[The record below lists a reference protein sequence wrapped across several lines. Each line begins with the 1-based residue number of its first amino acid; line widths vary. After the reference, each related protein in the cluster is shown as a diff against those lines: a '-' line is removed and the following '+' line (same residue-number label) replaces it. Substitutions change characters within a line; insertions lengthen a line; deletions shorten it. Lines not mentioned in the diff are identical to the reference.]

1 MSASSNK
8 RGWITWLSLAVI
20 LLQLGPGLFTT
31 YIYPDEIG
39 VRRSVFGGIQDEDFT
54 QGRRLS
60 LPLLH
65 RWYRLPRTL
74 HYLEF
79 SGTNDLDLRTREQNV
94 MHVDVAVIYRILD
107 GQAHLICREGM
118 SNSYTERI
126 KSASVGFL
134 REHLAQLSNTDIQNP
149 DMRIRV
155 AKEAI
160 APLNKRLRQYHVEVA
175 AEGVVI
181 RAITFDPP
189 YEQRLQ
195 AKQFFAV
202 QAELD
207 VAEQKKSI
215 GKQQTDTVQKGIDK
229 DVAVERENWNER
241 IQLARRATETMIAR
255 VSAEGLEYD
264 RKVRSE
270 ADAAYDR
277 LVAEGERAEAEAQ
290 AMGQKLRA
298 QALSSKAGR
307 TYSAILAVRSFQ
319 LGDILLNSL
328 DPEFLQRF
336 GSMKAWRKFF
346 LGE

>member
-1 MSASSNK
+1 MNK
-8 RGWITWLSLAVI
+8 PKPRTWIFWLSVVAI
-20 LLQLGPGLFTT
+20 ILQLTPGTFST

-39 VRRSVFGGIQDEDFT
+39 VRRSVFGGIQDLDFT
-54 QGRRLS
+54 QGRRVS

-79 SGTNDLDLRTREQNV
+79 SGINDLDLRTREQNV
-94 MHVDVAVIYRILD
+94 MHVDIAVIYKIMD

-118 SNSYTERI
+118 ANSYMERI
-126 KSASVGFL
+126 KSASTGFL

-149 DMRIRV
+149 DKRMRV

-160 APLNKRLRQYHVEVA
+160 APLNKRLRQYHVKVVP
-175 AEGVVI
+175 EGVVI

-195 AKQFFAV
+195 AKQYFAV

-215 GKQQTDTVQKGIDK
+215 GKQQTDTVSKSIDK
-229 DVAVERENWNER
+229 DVAIEREAWNQRVE
-241 IQLARRATETMIAR
+241 LARRATETMIAT
-255 VSAEGLEYD
+255 VNADALKYD
-264 RKVRSE
+264 RKVRAE
-270 ADAAYDR
+270 ADAYYQR
-277 LVAEGERAEAEAQ
+277 LVAEGERAMAEAD
-290 AMGQKLRA
+290 ATGQKLRA
-298 QALSSKAGR
+298 QALSTKAGR
-307 TYSAILAVRSFQ
+307 TYSAIIAVRRFQ
-319 LGDILLNSL
+319 LGDIKLNSM
-328 DPEFLQRF
+328 DPLFLQKF
-336 GSMKAWRKFF
+336 GSMKAWRQFF

>member
-1 MSASSNK
+1 MNTTK
-8 RGWITWLSLAVI
+8 PRKWIFWISIAAI
-20 LLQLGPGLFTT
+20 ALQLTPGLLTT

-54 QGRRLS
+54 QGRRIS
-60 LPLLH
+60 LPLIH

-79 SGTNDLDLRTREQNV
+79 NGTNDLDLRTREQNV

-118 SNSYTERI
+118 ANSYHQRI
-126 KSASVGFL
+126 KSAATGFL
-134 REHLAQLSNTDIQNP
+134 REHLAQMSNTDIQNP
-149 DMRIRV
+149 DKRMRV

-160 APLNKRLRQYHVEVA
+160 TPLNKRLKQYHVQVVDD
-175 AEGVVI
+175 GVVI

-195 AKQFFAV
+195 AKQYFAV

-207 VAEQKKSI
+207 VAEQKKSMA
-215 GKQQTDTVQKGIDK
+215 KQKTDTVQKGIEK
-229 DVAVERENWNER
+229 DVAIEREAWNQR
-241 IQLARRATETMIAR
+241 IELARRATETMIAR
-255 VSAEGLEYD
+255 VEAEGVKYD
-264 RKVRSE
+264 RRVRAE
-270 ADAAYDR
+270 ADATFEK
-277 LVAEGERAEAEAQ
+277 LVAEGERATVEAE

-298 QALSSKAGR
+298 QALSSKAGK
-307 TYSAILAVRSFQ
+307 TYSAIIAVRAFK
-319 LGDILLNSL
+319 LGDIQLNSM

-336 GSMKAWRKFF
+336 GSMKAWRRFF
-346 LGE
+346 LGD